1 MRHPGPAEAEEA
13 GGGAGGVSTPVRITG
28 LTVVDDPEVL
38 EGGWVRRTVSEA
50 RRAEEQSQ
58 LYAEIGFEV
67 MSRPLDDSSFA
78 EECTGCAGPSSV
90 VIYTRKTVEG

>member
-1 MRHPGPAEAEEA
+1 M
-13 GGGAGGVSTPVRITG
+13 STPIRITG
-28 LTVVDDPEVL
+28 LTVADDPEIL

-67 MSRPLDDSSFA
+67 MIRPLDDSSYA
-78 EECTGCAGPSSV
+78 DECSGCAGPSSV
-90 VIYTRKTVEG
+90 VIYTRRPE